1 MKTVRTLIIE
11 TNSDTPNV
19 QETLS
24 TFDWFDQERIVDR
37 NRIFAG
43 IQDLTVSGLRDKEK
57 RISKMNGVKSCN
69 RTEHSNNV
77 ILSRPAIA

>member
-11 TNSDTPNV
+11 TNSDT

-24 TFDWFDQERIVDR
+24 TFDWVDQERIVDR

-43 IQDLTVSGLRDKEK
+43 IQDLTVSGL
-57 RISKMNGVKSCN
+57 
-69 RTEHSNNV
+69 
-77 ILSRPAIA
+77 SRREDSAR